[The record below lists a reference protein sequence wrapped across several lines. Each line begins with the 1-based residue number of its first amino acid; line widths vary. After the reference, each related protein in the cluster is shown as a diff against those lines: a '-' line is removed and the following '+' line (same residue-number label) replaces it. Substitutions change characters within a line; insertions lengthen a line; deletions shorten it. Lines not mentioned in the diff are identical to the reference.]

1 MGTRLDLE
9 ARMATEARKAR
20 NDQRSKHKSS
30 LAEQRLCKEGQSVT
44 PVGTR
49 GVYLET

>member
-30 LAEQRLCKEGQSVT
+30 LAEQRSCKESVT